1 MIDSLIRQIVISL
14 NITGILLLVLQFE
27 EDWEAL
33 RVWWELRALLKPSY
47 RGRHQ
52 EEALLTVHLHRSQSH
67 VAPSTETLGPV
78 CVCKGDEMAD
88 VHRAPSYWWV
98 ELKDALPLA
107 CVARF
112 SANAITNANS
122 KKKKKKLQ
130 FQRTSS
136 WPCCRWLPPLLCCCG
151 GCVVAVALLE
161 LFP

>member
-122 KKKKKKLQ
+122 KKKKKITIPTDVFVAMLSVV
-130 FQRTSS
+130 T
-136 WPCCRWLPPLLCCCG
+136 PLLCCCG